1 MSLVHG
7 TVTCLLSGREL
18 LRAGLLSPVDASNTA
33 QQTAIM
39 QLSCAYFALDTATVL
54 LFRLNPMFVVH
65 HVMTL
70 SYMTW
75 SMALGVGGH
84 GVMALMCIGEVRG
97 HQDPLTWLTMPLHI
111 RDSDAHGIRAL
122 IHRSQA
128 RC

>member
-1 MSLVHG
+1 
-7 TVTCLLSGREL
+7 
-18 LRAGLLSPVDASNTA
+18 
-33 QQTAIM
+33 M

-97 HQDPLTWLTMPLHI
+97 HQDPP
-111 RDSDAHGIRAL
+111 
-122 IHRSQA
+122 
-128 RC
+128 